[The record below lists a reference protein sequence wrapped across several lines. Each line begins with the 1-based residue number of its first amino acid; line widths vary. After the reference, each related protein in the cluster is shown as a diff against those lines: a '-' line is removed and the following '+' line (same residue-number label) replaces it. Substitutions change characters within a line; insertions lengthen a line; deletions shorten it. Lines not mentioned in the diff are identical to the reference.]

1 MCGSFLFVCLK
12 PSDVSSWKVYE
23 EIYVFLLEAPW
34 MPEMKEGLRV
44 TDSVSALSVCMTAF
58 LLPEAKFQELDLGQ
72 QYW

>member
-1 MCGSFLFVCLK
+1 M
-12 PSDVSSWKVYE
+12 
-23 EIYVFLLEAPW
+23 FLLEAPW
-34 MPEMKEGLRV
+34 MPEMKECLRV